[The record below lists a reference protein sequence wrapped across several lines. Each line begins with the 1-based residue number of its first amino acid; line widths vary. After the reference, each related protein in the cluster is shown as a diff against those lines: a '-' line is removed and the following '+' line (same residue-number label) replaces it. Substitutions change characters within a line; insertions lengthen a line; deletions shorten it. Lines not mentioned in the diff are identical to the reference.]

1 MQRVCYDDPSQFG
14 KKQKVHIATLMDTCH
29 LQKKKKTRCLNQKF
43 QNRVVPR
50 GVSVQDDSGAYAV
63 FTHKGPSVSEMT
75 ALKVMDVKTW

>member
-1 MQRVCYDDPSQFG
+1 M
-14 KKQKVHIATLMDTCH
+14 
-29 LQKKKKTRCLNQKF
+29 NQKF

-75 ALKVMDVKTW
+75 ALKVMDVNTW